1 MPAKRNRP
9 RRLKPGD
16 LDALKREL
24 WGAVRAASDLLDHES
39 PETRLRAVHA
49 VSQSS
54 AAYRNL
60 LADTELEA
68 IVAALE
74 QRAAKAGL

>member
-1 MPAKRNRP
+1 MPAKRFRP

-16 LDALKREL
+16 LDALKGEL
-24 WGAVRAASDLLDHES
+24 WAAVRTASALLDHENVD
-39 PETRLRAVHA
+39 TRLRAVHA
-49 VSQSS
+49 TAQAS

-74 QRAAKAGL
+74 TRAEKAGL